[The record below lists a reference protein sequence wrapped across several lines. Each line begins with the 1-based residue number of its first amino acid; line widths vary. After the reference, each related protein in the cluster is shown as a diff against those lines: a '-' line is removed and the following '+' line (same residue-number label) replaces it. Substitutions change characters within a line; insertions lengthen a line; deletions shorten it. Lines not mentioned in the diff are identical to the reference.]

1 MPPTLPTKQ
10 LGTTDMNI
18 TRVGFGSWASGG
30 GGWLGGWGPQDD
42 NESLAAMTRAI
53 ELGVNWIDT
62 APIYGLGHSEEVVGR
77 FLKKVT
83 PGDRPF
89 VFTKCGMVFDPNDRM
104 KEPVRTLEP
113 SSIRKE
119 CEASLRRL
127 GVERIDLYQ
136 FHWPDDTGV
145 LLESSWRTMVQ
156 LVEEGKVRA
165 IGVSNFDV
173 SLLRKCE
180 SIRHVDS
187 LQPPFSMIR
196 REVAAAEI
204 PWCRANGTGV
214 ICYSPMQAG
223 LLTETFSAERIK
235 KMPPEDWRLGSA
247 NFQTPK
253 LERNLA
259 LRDALIPIAKRHNTT
274 VSSVALGWVL
284 AWPGVTGAIVGAR
297 SAEQV
302 DGWIDAATL
311 TLNAQDLDEISL
323 AVDRT
328 GAGTGPTRPPL
339 LGAAREAGT
348 DYPTVTPRL
357 ITPA

>member
-1 MPPTLPTKQ
+1 M
-10 LGTTDMNI
+10 
-18 TRVGFGSWASGG
+18 
-30 GGWLGGWGPQDD
+30 
-42 NESLAAMTRAI
+42 
-53 ELGVNWIDT
+53 
-62 APIYGLGHSEEVVGR
+62 
-77 FLKKVT
+77 
-83 PGDRPF
+83 
-89 VFTKCGMVFDPNDRM
+89 
-104 KEPVRTLEP
+104 
-113 SSIRKE
+113 
-119 CEASLRRL
+119 
-127 GVERIDLYQ
+127 
-136 FHWPDDTGV
+136 
-145 LLESSWRTMVQ
+145 Q

-259 LRDALIPIAKRHNTT
+259 LRDALIPIAQRHNTT

-284 AWPGVTGAIVGAR
+284 AWPGVTGAIVGAQQR
-297 SAEQV
+297 DEV
-302 DGWIDAATL
+302 DDWAGAANLRLGATE
-311 TLNAQDLDEISL
+311 LDEIAAAL
-323 AVDRT
+323 EET
-328 GAGTGPTRPPL
+328 GAGSGPVHP
-339 LGAAREAGT
+339 GNT
-348 DYPTVTPRL
+348 D
-357 ITPA
+357 A